1 MTYFVLFGLLA
12 WAAVA
17 TVACVS
23 ICMAASR
30 FDREADAE
38 KGDVSPGLG
47 QLSRG

>member
-12 WAAVA
+12 WAVVA

-23 ICMAASR
+23 VCVAASR
-30 FDREADAE
+30 FDREVDAD
-38 KGDVSPGLG
+38 KGDVGPGLG